1 MKRPRLIKDRLAHRD
16 TMLESLHAD
25 ALDDV
30 LKDKKLP
37 EKARKAIEDKALTAR
52 EKVQA
57 MKAVKKR

>member
-1 MKRPRLIKDRLAHRD
+1 MKRPRLIKDRMAHRD

-30 LKDKKLP
+30 LKKEMP